1 MREQVA
7 LMKKIIAIA
16 AMDES
21 RVIGF
26 EGTIPWHIPEDMR
39 YFRDLTMG
47 HAVLMGR
54 KTYESLPARQR
65 PLSGRTN
72 LVVSRNPGS
81 LSRIPP
87 EVRVFSSIEDVV
99 EWFRGGTGELL
110 WVIGGEQ
117 IYRHAL
123 AVCDEIFLTV
133 VQGSHEGDAF
143 FPEFEK
149 DFKIEG
155 IEKKQGFEFRR
166 YVRTPTR

>member
-7 LMKKIIAIA
+7 RMKKIIAIA

-65 PLSGRTN
+65 PLSGFRSVIRTAN
-72 LVVSRNPGS
+72 
-81 LSRIPP
+81 
-87 EVRVFSSIEDVV
+87 
-99 EWFRGGTGELL
+99 
-110 WVIGGEQ
+110 
-117 IYRHAL
+117 
-123 AVCDEIFLTV
+123 
-133 VQGSHEGDAF
+133 
-143 FPEFEK
+143 
-149 DFKIEG
+149 
-155 IEKKQGFEFRR
+155 
-166 YVRTPTR
+166 